1 MPLPIGV
8 GLVALGLIFIH
19 KHKLKSAKLVLFLSI
34 VWFFLF
40 SYPPLV
46 RTLLSATESGY
57 PTLQQAPEGIK
68 YIYVLGGGHSSDA
81 NLPITSQIGAPYVIR
96 LTEAIRLYHQLHENA
111 NIIVSGYGAGDEI
124 PHAFMQ
130 KRLALALGVK
140 EEHIIVEPLPKD
152 TKEEAQAA
160 KKLLKEKPF
169 ILVTSASHMK
179 RAMDIFNKEGLH
191 PVPAPTYHTA
201 SKKDFN
207 TMDVFSY
214 YSFTKSRAVFHET
227 LGLLW
232 EKIKDIR

>member
-8 GLVALGLIFIH
+8 GLVILGLVLVH
-19 KHKLKSAKLVLFLSI
+19 RHKLKRAKLVLLLSI

-46 RTLLSATESGY
+46 RTLLNTTESGY
-57 PTLQQAPEGIK
+57 PALQQAPEGMK

-111 NIIVSGYGAGDEI
+111 NIIVSGYGAGDEM
-124 PHAFMQ
+124 PHALMQ

-140 EEHIIVEPLPKD
+140 EEHIIAEPAPKD
-152 TKEEAQAA
+152 TQEEALAA
-160 KKLLKEKPF
+160 KKLLEGKPF

-179 RAMDIFNKEGLH
+179 RAMRIFNKEGLY
-191 PVPAPTYHTA
+191 PVPAPTYHMA

-207 TMDVFSY
+207 ALDVFSY
-214 YSFTKSRAVFHET
+214 YSLTNSRAVFHET

-232 EKIKDIR
+232 QMIRDL